1 MDSQQHGFQK
11 DAMCRVDSICG
22 CNIGDEGG
30 YDNTANTFSS
40 SINMGN
46 IEAEGTGTVSILRV
60 CDTDVSHQNRTDDL
74 DLAKIPK
81 AFIELSSRRINYYGK
96 ALQYFAFM
104 ANNDVR
110 CQNNCK

>member
-1 MDSQQHGFQK
+1 MIDSQQHGFQK
-11 DAMCRVDSICG
+11 VAMCKVDSICS

-46 IEAEGTGTVSILRV
+46 IEAEGTGTVSSILRV
-60 CDTDVSHQNRTDDL
+60 CDTNVSHQNKTDHL

-81 AFIELSSRRINYYGK
+81 AFIKLSSRRINYYGK
-96 ALQYFAFM
+96 AL
-104 ANNDVR
+104 
-110 CQNNCK
+110 